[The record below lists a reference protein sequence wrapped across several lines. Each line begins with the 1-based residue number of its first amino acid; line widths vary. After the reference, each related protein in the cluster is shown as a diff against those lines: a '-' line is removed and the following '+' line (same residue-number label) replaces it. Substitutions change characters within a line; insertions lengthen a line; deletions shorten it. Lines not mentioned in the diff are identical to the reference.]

1 MTDLLEVAD
10 ALYALPLEDFT
21 PARDAR
27 AKELKADPDGKE
39 LSAAVKK
46 LKKPSVAAWVVN
58 LFVRREGAQ
67 ADQVIAVGE
76 ALREAQQG
84 MDGAELRA
92 LTRQRRQL
100 TSAVTQQA
108 RTLAHEEGVKVTQ
121 AVADQV
127 EATLTAAMLD
137 PTCAQAVRSGL
148 LTAPLAA
155 TGVDEVDVT
164 AAVALPEALGF
175 TASPTTAGEPA
186 PPELTVVPGEG
197 EDEAA
202 RRREAA
208 ERALS
213 DAEEAVADAEQE
225 LASAREAVSELQ
237 ARSLQVQSEIDEL
250 RRRLSELETSAEE
263 TDEELGEAEETQTE
277 AESAHAAAVQVRDA
291 ARRALDEL
299 G

>member
-1 MTDLLEVAD
+1 MTELLEVAD

-21 PARDAR
+21 PTRDAK
-27 AKELKADPDGKE
+27 AKELKADKE

-58 LFVRREGAQ
+58 LFVRRQGAQ
-67 ADQVIAVGE
+67 VDQLIAVGE
-76 ALREAQQG
+76 ALRQAQEG

-92 LTRQRRQL
+92 LTKQRRQL
-100 TSAVTQQA
+100 TSAVTQEA
-108 RTLAHEEGVKVTQ
+108 RTLAREEGLKVTQ

-137 PTCAQAVRSGL
+137 PSCAQAVRSGL
-148 LTAPLAA
+148 LVAALAA
-155 TGVDEVDVT
+155 TGVDEVDV
-164 AAVALPEALGF
+164 AGAVAVPEALGF
-175 TASPTTAGEPA
+175 TATATTTAEPA
-186 PPELTVVPGEG
+186 PPELHVLPGEG

-208 ERALS
+208 EQALA
-213 DAEEAVADAEQE
+213 DAEEAVAEAEEE
-225 LASAREAVSELQ
+225 LTTARDSVSELQ

-250 RRRLSELETSAEE
+250 RRRLSELESSAEE
-263 TDEELGEAEETQTE
+263 TDEELGEAEEAQTDAE
-277 AESAHAAAVQVRDA
+277 AAHSAAVQVRDA
-291 ARRALDEL
+291 AQQALDAL